1 MVIDIHV
8 HTRNKPGPTRK
19 GTGQSYATPEQL
31 IEMYDE
37 VGIDRAVILPGTNP
51 ECAFHIQSVQEVLEI
66 CEQWPDRFI
75 PFCNIHPQQVAND
88 PDADLGHIMRWCK
101 DAGCRGIG
109 EVTANIPFDDPLVEN
124 LFAHAQDLQMPVTF
138 HVATQVGGTYGLV
151 DDLNLPRFE
160 AAVQK
165 FPDLVFLCHSQAFW
179 SEISG
184 DVTEENRGGYPKGPV
199 VEGGKAAE
207 LILNHENVYGD
218 LSAGSGFNAVSRD
231 PEFGYW
237 FLEAAQDKLLFGT
250 DVCAPKNRDDVLV
263 YLKNFLDEAL
273 EDGNISQTVYDKI
286 TCDNAVRL
294 LGL

>member
-8 HTRNKPGPTRK
+8 HTRNKPGPTRR
-19 GTGQSYATPEQL
+19 GTGQTYATPEQL

-51 ECAFHIQSVQEVLEI
+51 ECSFHIQSIQDALDI
-66 CEQWPDRFI
+66 CEQYPERFI
-75 PFCNIHPQQVAND
+75 PFCNIHPQQVANS
-88 PDADLGHIMRWCK
+88 PDADLGHVLRWCK
-101 DAGCRGIG
+101 DAGCKGIG
-109 EVTANIPFDDPLVEN
+109 EVTANMYFDDPLVHN
-124 LFAHAQDLQMPVTF
+124 LFAHAQELQMPLTF

-160 AAVQK
+160 AAVKK

-184 DVTEENRGGYPKGPV
+184 DVTDENRGGYPEGPV
-199 VEGGKAAE
+199 VTGGKAAE
-207 LILNHENVYGD
+207 LILNNDNVYGD
-218 LSAGSGFNAVSRD
+218 LSAGSGFNAISRD
-231 PEFGYW
+231 PEFGYR
-237 FLEAAQDKLLFGT
+237 FLEEAQDKLLFGT
-250 DVCAPKNRDDVLV
+250 DVCAPKNRYDVLIN
-263 YLKNFLDEAL
+263 LKNFMDEAL
-273 EDGNISQTVYDKI
+273 ADGNISRTVYDKV